1 MAARA
6 ATGSATINSAA
17 PIFSL
22 HQLAECAG
30 IDERDLRELVE
41 CGLVTPAS
49 GLDGCHFSV
58 ESIGLLQRAARL
70 QVELALDAHAL
81 AVAVMLLR
89 TIIDLETRLRDLE
102 CDKPGGHVVS

>member
-1 MAARA
+1 MAAHA
-6 ATGSATINSAA
+6 ATGSATINSPA
-17 PIFSL
+17 PVLSL
-22 HQLAECAG
+22 HQLADCSG

-41 CGLVTPAS
+41 CGLITPAS

-70 QVELALDAHAL
+70 QDELALDGHAL

-89 TIIDLETRLRDLE
+89 TIIDLETQLRDLE
-102 CDKPGGHVVS
+102 RDKRVPTR